1 MPAFGH
7 EDRKSA
13 DGRFCFALSQVIKP
27 DETKGQYPVDVL
39 SIRRTTDGGVGAGT
53 LAQEGARICGRQAV
67 LQVRFGT
74 QFGDSPARKL
84 PEQ

>member
-1 MPAFGH
+1 MPAFRH
-7 EDRKSA
+7 KDSKSA

-27 DETKGQYPVDVL
+27 DEAKGEYPVDVL
-39 SIRRTTDGGVGAGT
+39 RIGRTTDGRAGACT